1 MTAQLQFPSP
11 VPGAINP
18 EAGEQAKQAGMKRIA
33 QLDPAWAA
41 DCDKRIAK
49 FAARGKPFQA
59 ADLVE
64 DGLAEPPHP
73 NCWGPRFGAACKQ
86 GVIQHHSYTRSK
98 RVTVHK
104 SICHQWIGTG
114 AEAAA

>member
-1 MTAQLQFPSP
+1 MTGQLQLPTP
-11 VPGAINP
+11 VPGVINP
-18 EAGEQAKQAGMKRIA
+18 AAGEQAKQAGMKRIG
-33 QLDPAWAA
+33 QLDPEWAA

-49 FAARGKPFQA
+49 FAARGIVFQA

-73 NCWGPRFGAACKQ
+73 NCWGPRFYAA
-86 GVIQHHSYTRSK
+86 SK
-98 RVTVHK
+98 RGVVRSAGYAKSKRTTVHK
-104 SICHQWIGTG
+104 SICHQWIGTQ